1 LSTAPLR
8 LRRAA
13 AACILAVAV
22 ASTVHAAQ
30 PVLVV
35 PSGLQQPLFLTAPAG
50 DSRLFIVER
59 AGRIRLVQ
67 GGSLRQQPFL
77 DLTAKVDT
85 EREGGMTGLA
95 FAPDFAQSGRFF
107 VYYQKGDPILED
119 REMES
124 VVSSF
129 QVIGPPA
136 SATQADP
143 ASETVLFSLTQP
155 HTIHNGG
162 TIAIRDGWLYL
173 ALGDGGGAPPQE
185 DGSYDPDDEA
195 QRDGVPFGKMLRLDL
210 SIANPDTQDWQ
221 VWAKGFRNPFRFS
234 FDRLNGDLYLGDVG
248 QDSREE
254 IDYQPANAT
263 AGGNF
268 GWDVLE
274 GTLCVVDHDANG
286 ADFSEP
292 SCGDPSLV
300 PPIHEYEHAGA
311 CNAVT
316 GGFVYRGNR
325 VPSLYGRYLFADF
338 CLDRIWSL
346 RRDAQLGWVR
356 EDLTAELMPSPPL
369 GGIAGFGED
378 GHGELYLMG
387 LYDSRVYRVPEPGV
401 AWAALAVVL
410 ALAASRGGRP

>member
-1 LSTAPLR
+1 LSAALLR
-8 LRRAA
+8 LRRVAV
-13 AACILAVAV
+13 ACILAVAPT
-22 ASTVHAAQ
+22 AHAAQ

-50 DSRLFIVER
+50 DSRLFIIER

-107 VYYQKGDPILED
+107 VYYQKGDPNLDD

-173 ALGDGGGAPPQE
+173 ALGDGGGAPPQQ
-185 DGSYDPDDEA
+185 DGGYDPDDEA

-210 SIANPDTQDWQ
+210 SIPNPDTQDWQ

-254 IDYQPANAT
+254 IDYQPASA
-263 AGGNF
+263 APGGNF

-274 GTLCVVDHDANG
+274 GTACVVDWDANG
-286 ADFSEP
+286 ADPSEP
-292 SCGDPSLV
+292 SCGDPSLI
-300 PPIHEYEHAGA
+300 PPIHEYPHGNT

-316 GGFVYRGNR
+316 GGFVYRGTQ
-325 VPSLYGRYLFADF
+325 VPSLQGRYLFADF

-346 RRDAQLGWVR
+346 RRDAQLGWVP
-356 EDLTAELMPSPPL
+356 EDRTAELMPSPPL
-369 GGIAGFGED
+369 AGIAGFGED

-387 LYDSRVYRVPEPGV
+387 VNDSRVYRVPEPDG
-401 AWAALAVVL
+401 APAALAVAL
-410 ALAASRGGRP
+410 ALAARRRAKR